1 MATEQHRVIFR
12 HPRGIY
18 ETVEV
23 MGEAI
28 GAVIGYI
35 KRHKERVKNDGT
47 ASELIE
53 GRRRELF
60 EDLHRAFI
68 AMHSIAV
75 EVFGDK
81 LGLAI
86 MDKFADMIK
95 DETIKRE
102 CEATTSQVEY
112 E

>member
-1 MATEQHRVIFR
+1 MIE
-12 HPRGIY
+12 
-18 ETVEV
+18 
-23 MGEAI
+23 
-28 GAVIGYI
+28 I
-35 KRHKERVKNDGT
+35 KINNDGT
-47 ASELIE
+47 SSELVK
-53 GRRRELF
+53 GSRRELF

-81 LGLAI
+81 LGVAI

-95 DETIKRE
+95 DEAIKRE
-102 CEATTSQVEY
+102 CEASTTLQEEY

>member
-1 MATEQHRVIFR
+1 MIE
-12 HPRGIY
+12 
-18 ETVEV
+18 
-23 MGEAI
+23 
-28 GAVIGYI
+28 I
-35 KRHKERVKNDGT
+35 KINNDGT
-47 ASELIE
+47 TTQLIE

-60 EDLHRAFI
+60 VDLHRAFI

-81 LGLAI
+81 MGLAI

-102 CEATTSQVEY
+102 CEASTTPVEY